1 MIIKIAISAALLLI
15 FSTLF
20 ALETP
25 PNLIYN
31 SNWVA
36 TDALGRVLPLGEET
50 GTPRADKY
58 VGVFYFLWHG
68 SHDASEIFQ

>member
-20 ALETP
+20 AQ
-25 PNLIYN
+25 
-31 SNWVA
+31 
-36 TDALGRVLPLGEET
+36 ET
-50 GTPRADKY
+50 GTPRTDKY